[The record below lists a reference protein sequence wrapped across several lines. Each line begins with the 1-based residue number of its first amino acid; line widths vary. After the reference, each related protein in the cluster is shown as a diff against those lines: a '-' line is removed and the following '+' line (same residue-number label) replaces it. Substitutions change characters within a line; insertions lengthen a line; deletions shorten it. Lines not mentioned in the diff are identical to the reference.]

1 MRKAGAVILMLLIL
15 LVHSAGAEVIRL
27 GKTNCLLQPAAEEDT
42 GKRYVLFAG
51 SGDYFFAIRKCAD
64 ITAKDGMLL
73 IPQGDSQYVLNSR
86 ASDEV
91 IRDIRPQLLEW
102 AEAGCEMILVGYS
115 SGGYPAVELARE
127 LAEEGYA
134 GQLFIL
140 DGANRAYKS
149 VYYNADFYRE
159 YLTTWDV
166 TICASSGDAFRI
178 AIQTRTLG
186 EALREDENV
195 TYFQYNMSHNDMKAL
210 YGYVFGGMEMPD
222 PEEMACTTEKRG
234 NEP

>member
-1 MRKAGAVILMLLIL
+1 MRKAGAVMLVLLIL
-15 LVHSAGAEVIRL
+15 LAHSASAEMIRL

-42 GKRYVLFAG
+42 GKRYVLFTG

-64 ITAKDGMLL
+64 ITAKDGTLL

-102 AEAGCEMILVGYS
+102 AEEGSEMILVGYS

-134 GQLFIL
+134 GKLFIL

-159 YLTTWDV
+159 HLTAWDV
-166 TICASSGDAFRI
+166 TICASAGNSFRI
-178 AIQTRTLG
+178 AVNTRALG
-186 EALREDENV
+186 EALRDDENV
-195 TYFQYNMSHNDMKAL
+195 TYLQYNMGHNDMKNL
-210 YGYVFGGMEMPD
+210 YGYVFNGLEMPD
-222 PEEMACTTEKRG
+222 PEEINDLYGRKAGK
-234 NEP
+234 

>member
-1 MRKAGAVILMLLIL
+1 MRKAGAVILALLIL
-15 LVHSAGAEVIRL
+15 LVHSAFAEVIRL
-27 GKTNCLLQPAAEEDT
+27 GKTDCLLQPAAEEDT

-102 AEAGCEMILVGYS
+102 AEEGFEMILVGYS

-134 GQLFIL
+134 GKLFVL

-159 YLTTWDV
+159 YLTAWDV
-166 TICASSGDAFRI
+166 TICASAGDAFRI
-178 AIQTRTLG
+178 AVQTRELG
-186 EALREDENV
+186 EALRDDGNV
-195 TYFQYNMSHNDMKAL
+195 TYIQYNIGHNDMKAL
-210 YGYVFGGMEMPD
+210 YGYVFGGLEMPD
-222 PEEMACTTEKRG
+222 PEEMNDLYGRKAGK
-234 NEP
+234 